1 MNRIATIRIEPD
13 ESAWRARVRA
23 RMKQAGD
30 RRRYQGEYF
39 SFSSPAAL
47 FRTLS
52 PKRWELI
59 ERLQAE
65 GPLGA
70 RALARALQRDI
81 KRVHE
86 DCRILREIGLVER
99 DEEGKLRVPFR
110 EIRAEF
116 VLGAAA

>member
-1 MNRIATIRIEPD
+1 MSRTATIRIEPD
-13 ESAWRARVRA
+13 ESAWRSRVRG
-23 RMKQAGD
+23 RMKQAGS
-30 RRRYQGEYF
+30 RRRYQGEHF

-47 FRTLS
+47 FKVLS

-59 ERLQAE
+59 ERLQAD

-70 RALARALQRDI
+70 RALARALQRDV
-81 KRVHE
+81 KRVYD
-86 DCRILREIGLVER
+86 DCRVLLEVGLVER
-99 DEEGKLRVPFR
+99 DAEGKLLVPFR

>member
-1 MNRIATIRIEPD
+1 MTRIATIRIEPD
-13 ESAWRARVRA
+13 ESVWRTQLRRRV
-23 RMKQAGD
+23 KQAGG
-30 RRRYQGEYF
+30 RLRYQGEHF

-47 FRTLS
+47 FKVLS

-59 ERLQAE
+59 ERLQAR

-70 RALARALQRDI
+70 RALARALDRDV
-81 KRVHE
+81 KRVYE
-86 DCRILREIGLVER
+86 DCRVLLEIGLVER
-99 DEEGKLRVPFR
+99 DAEGRLQVPFR